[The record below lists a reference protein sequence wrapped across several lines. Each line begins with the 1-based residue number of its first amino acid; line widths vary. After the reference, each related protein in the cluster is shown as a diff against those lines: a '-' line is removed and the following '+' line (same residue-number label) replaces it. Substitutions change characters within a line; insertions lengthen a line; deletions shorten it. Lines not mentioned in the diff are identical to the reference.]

1 MKNRLSR
8 FFVLLCLSLWQC
20 SPSPLYDKNPEEGK
34 YSLNQLRSVG
44 CYDLDKAIRYVKEG
58 QAKGELSAY
67 DAADLCAYLTYQLSF
82 DYAKVIDYCNQAVAA
97 LEASENKDPVLWV
110 RSLGLLCRA
119 AYDNDDLFTCLEK
132 SSEGSEIAH
141 EHDYLFGDAA
151 LDFMVGRCQY
161 DCGLYVDGILHM
173 NDALERAI
181 RTVKSERE
189 YETLVYLVLCL
200 YNCYFV
206 EDDFEEMLRVV
217 NLLEPLLNDL
227 GQKFPG
233 MKDNCSLSN
242 YYRCQYFLHLG
253 RAVSKASLGHLTEAK
268 ADFDCC
274 RDMDY
279 ASWNGNDRFQ
289 IDYYMA
295 IGAVDSVERITQ
307 RYPYRQEDTLNWS
320 YQMRIARL
328 ERAYRISG
336 DMITADSLAFCM
348 DTLAGL
354 IEKMELEN
362 GLGVMATQYSSK
374 HYQLS
379 LSSLTET
386 VKKQH
391 IADMLLLVC
400 FFLVIVGCLLMIFF
414 FNRNRKKDKAAFQQ
428 KSQTMEE
435 EVEKLRKQV
444 RLIVRKDTKLK
455 AEEGEV
461 EPATLAAFV
470 EKNELYLKKD
480 ISRALVAELMGCT
493 QRAMTKMLDEIHPGL
508 SFPDYIRSLRI
519 RHALKAI
526 NENPNIMVQQLAEDS
541 GFYSISSFERAFKA
555 VMGKTPKAYLK
566 EKAESHVDDDQN
578 EESRPQSGDGSQ
590 S

>member
-181 RTVKSERE
+181 RTVNSERE

-206 EDDFEEMLRVV
+206 EDDFEEMLRVA
-217 NLLEPLLNDL
+217 NLLEPLLKDM
-227 GQKFPG
+227 GRKFPG
-233 MKDNCSLSN
+233 MRANCSLSN
-242 YYRCQYFLHLG
+242 YYRCQYFLYLG
-253 RAVSKASLGHLTEAK
+253 RAVSKASLGRFTEAK

-289 IDYYMA
+289 IDFYMA
-295 IGAVDSVERITQ
+295 IGAVDSVEHITQ
-307 RYPYRQEDTLNWS
+307 RSPYRNLDTISWS
-320 YQMRIARL
+320 YQMRMARL
-328 ERAYRISG
+328 ERVYRIAG
-336 DMITADSLAFCM
+336 DTAMANHYAFRM
-348 DTLAGL
+348 DTLAYI
-354 IEKMELEN
+354 IEKKEKEE
-362 GLGVMATQYSSK
+362 GLSVMATQYGSK
-374 HYQLS
+374 HYQLA
-379 LSSLTET
+379 LFSLTEH
-386 VKKQH
+386 VKRQYFTD
-391 IADMLLLVC
+391 IMLL
-400 FFLVIVGCLLMIFF
+400 IGGIIAIASCLILII
-414 FNRNRKKDKAAFQQ
+414 RNSRKRKKDEKLFQQ

-435 EVEKLRKQV
+435 EMEKLRRQV
-444 RLIVRKDTKLK
+444 RLIARRDAKMRVEED
-455 AEEGEV
+455 EGET
-461 EPATLAAFV
+461 AALSAFV
-470 EKNELYLKKD
+470 EENELYLKKD
-480 ISRALVAELMGCT
+480 ISRSLVAELMGCT

-508 SFPDYIRSLRI
+508 SFPDYIRSLRV
-519 RHALKAI
+519 RHALKVI
-526 NENPNIMVQQLAEDS
+526 GENPNITVQQLADDS
-541 GFYSISSFERAFKA
+541 GFYSLSSFERAFKA
-555 VMGKTPKAYLK
+555 VTGKTPKTYLK
-566 EKAESHVDDDQN
+566 EKVEPHSNDDQN
-578 EESRPQSGDGSQ
+578 EESRPKNGDGSQ